1 MQIGF
6 DAKRAFTNTSGLGNY
21 SRFVLAALLEQF
33 PQNKYFLYTTRQ
45 NEIFKNF
52 VPANPQVQVVEPAGF
67 YRLLPDVWRLGG
79 LASSV
84 KNLKLDIFH
93 GLSNELPFF
102 LNQTKV
108 RQVVTIHDLIY
119 LRFPELYKTHDRI
132 IYNAK
137 FKAACQAADKI
148 IAISRQTQQDLMQF
162 YGIAPEKT
170 EVIYQDCN
178 PIFHYRAEPAVLQT
192 VKEKYRLPDHFL
204 LSVGTLERRKN
215 HLHFLKSWLKSDLTD
230 THDVVLIGKK
240 LPYTTQIERFIQE
253 NNLTS
258 KVHILPY
265 IPFPELPAIY
275 QLAQVFVYPS
285 LFEGFGIPILEGLNS
300 GVPVVTST
308 GSCFAEAGGKAA
320 LYADPADIT
329 ELATQLVVASTNQLV
344 RNRMIQ
350 AGYEQAKKFR
360 AERTIPQINQVY
372 ETLMGK

>member
-21 SRFVLAALLEQF
+21 SRFVIAALQEQF
-33 PQNKYFLYTTRQ
+33 PRNKYFLYTTRQ
-45 NEIFKNF
+45 SEPFQQF
-52 VPANPQVQVVEPAGF
+52 LPPVPQVQLIKPRGF

-79 LASSV
+79 VINSIN
-84 KNLKLDIFH
+84 KLKLDIFH

-102 LNQTKV
+102 WKQTKA
-108 RQVVTIHDLIY
+108 RRVVTIHDLIY
-119 LRFPELYKTHDRI
+119 LRFPELYKAHDRV

-137 FKAACQAADKI
+137 FKAACRAADKI
-148 IAISRQTQQDLMQF
+148 IAISHQTQADLRQF
-162 YGIAPEKT
+162 YNIAPEKIK
-170 EVIYQDCN
+170 VVYQDCN
-178 PIFHYRAEPAVLQT
+178 PIFHQRATPAVLQT
-192 VKEKYRLPDHFL
+192 VKEKYQLPDKFL

-215 HLHFLKSWLKSDLTD
+215 HLHFLKAWLQSSLPD
-230 THDVVLIGKK
+230 THDIVLIGKK
-240 LPYTTQIERFIQE
+240 LPYTAQIESFIQE
-253 NNLTS
+253 NNLS
-258 KVHILPY
+258 GKVHILPY
-265 IPFPELPAIY
+265 IPFQELPAIY

-320 LYADPADIT
+320 LYAAPNDLT
-329 ELATQLVVASTNQLV
+329 ELAQQLVVASTDYTV
-344 RNRMIQ
+344 RNRLIQ

-372 ETLMGK
+372 ETLLGK